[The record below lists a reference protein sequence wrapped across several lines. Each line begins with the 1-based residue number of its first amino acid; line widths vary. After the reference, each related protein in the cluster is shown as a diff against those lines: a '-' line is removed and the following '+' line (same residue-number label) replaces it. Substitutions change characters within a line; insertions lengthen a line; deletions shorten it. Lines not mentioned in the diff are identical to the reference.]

1 MKSDFSFYI
10 ADLDFDV
17 LLFLSNPIFDTLE
30 EYDFDLSKII
40 VFYFLLYLSKFTY
53 SLVYDY
59 EFFVF
64 DRWGELIFQTTNTD
78 EGWDGTY
85 KGEKCQ
91 QDVYVYKIRYF
102 DIVENLPH
110 QKAGT
115 FSLIR

>member
-1 MKSDFSFYI
+1 VKGDNGCPDTFSLKLVIVDDY
-10 ADLDFDV
+10 
-17 LLFLSNPIFDTLE
+17 
-30 EYDFDLSKII
+30 
-40 VFYFLLYLSKFTY
+40 VFYLPNAFTPNKDSKNEIFKPEV
-53 SLVYDY
+53 SGVYDY